1 MKMIYL
7 LLFSTFS
14 LQVTFSQDMPPKS
27 FEFKITIKPKTPDK
41 AVLLPLNP
49 AIPNFVPVDSIYAK
63 EKGDSRFIFK
73 AQINETGC
81 YKLVC
86 FKADSLIYS
95 SELFVLD
102 TGFQNGKFDLND
114 EKPLLIDNKS
124 TINYYKSKYYK
135 DYVKLKKDV
144 SWFES
149 FTDSV
154 SALSANTIKDSL
166 AQVVSMISRNLDERE
181 FSHDYNAYTPTN
193 NTTLSLWRIYD
204 DFNRKGFLYY
214 HDFHLKELS
223 DSIRNSDYGIKL
235 AQVLKQNNTVQIGD
249 KFPSYLYKNLKTDEQ
264 QEIPLNTKYTLVDFW
279 FSGCGR
285 CLVQFPKF
293 QKIYEREKTNGLE
306 IVTVSVDFTE
316 SLKYLEEQRKKFT
329 FQWVELYDEN
339 GINAEKLDLKYYPK
353 NVLLDADGIVIHKD
367 IEPEELATFL
377 KR

>member
-1 MKMIYL
+1 
-7 LLFSTFS
+7 
-14 LQVTFSQDMPPKS
+14 
-27 FEFKITIKPKTPDK
+27 
-41 AVLLPLNP
+41 
-49 AIPNFVPVDSIYAK
+49 
-63 EKGDSRFIFK
+63 
-73 AQINETGC
+73 
-81 YKLVC
+81 
-86 FKADSLIYS
+86 
-95 SELFVLD
+95 
-102 TGFQNGKFDLND
+102 
-114 EKPLLIDNKS
+114 
-124 TINYYKSKYYK
+124 
-135 DYVKLKKDV
+135 
-144 SWFES
+144 
-149 FTDSV
+149 
-154 SALSANTIKDSL
+154 
-166 AQVVSMISRNLDERE
+166 
-181 FSHDYNAYTPTN
+181 
-193 NTTLSLWRIYD
+193 
-204 DFNRKGFLYY
+204 
-214 HDFHLKELS
+214 FHLKELS